1 MEPGYTTVRT
11 VPDGDWARPYGIPV
25 LISESEGPQ
34 ISLHTRLFEFSSAVG
49 RSFPTLPPAASASLQ
64 HLADSLA
71 ATSSE
76 PPGLPA
82 VTATMVNNFTIHDE
96 NDENFLTPTLSRRSS
111 SRKALGQIDA
121 NVDRA
126 KEGKAKKRD
135 SSLGGIFAAPTPACT
150 PFDAKKVQSVRIQQ
164 ESFNSAL
171 SEKFDGCVL
180 EEVSPKLS
188 YRSALLISSLVL
200 VLGVTASHMQAQ
212 GAVPVALQHAFTSD
226 SSSTPLQ
233 TLEDVVQVPQSPED
247 EGSVLTPQ
255 ESAVEKSIAHAQET
269 EPSVEAEESV
279 EEANTWDEAILSGP
293 MQISSSSSS
302 EVVAAGFSRLT
313 VQGDLY
319 VFDLPD
325 SSWYSQAFKVDGCAY
340 KRKNALWVDRSNCIP
355 VYTREEEMRSCFP
368 EREEATDWIMTL
380 SAIQC

>member
-1 MEPGYTTVRT
+1 
-11 VPDGDWARPYGIPV
+11 
-25 LISESEGPQ
+25 
-34 ISLHTRLFEFSSAVG
+34 
-49 RSFPTLPPAASASLQ
+49 
-64 HLADSLA
+64 
-71 ATSSE
+71 
-76 PPGLPA
+76 
-82 VTATMVNNFTIHDE
+82 MVNNFTIHDE
-96 NDENFLTPTLSRRSS
+96 NDENFLSPTLSRRSS

-121 NVDRA
+121 NVDKA

-135 SSLGGIFAAPTPACT
+135 SSLGGSFAAPTPACT
-150 PFDAKKVQSVRIQQ
+150 PFDAKKVQSVRIEQ

-180 EEVSPKLS
+180 EEASPKLS

-200 VLGVTASHMQAQ
+200 LLGVATLHMQAQ
-212 GAVPVALQHAFTSD
+212 GTVPVALQHAFTSD
-226 SSSTPLQ
+226 SPPAQTP
-233 TLEDVVQVPQSPED
+233 EDVVQVHPSPDD
-247 EGSVLTPQ
+247 EGPVLTPQ
-255 ESAVEKSIAHAQET
+255 EPAVEESIAHAQET
-269 EPSVEAEESV
+269 EQSVEAEESV

-293 MQISSSSSS
+293 MQISSSSS
-302 EVVAAGFSRLT
+302 EGVAAGFARLT

-380 SAIQC
+380 SSIQC